1 MSQSYKAETKKEKRQ
16 IFTLVAELPSALLCA
31 AMDVEKDA
39 KPTSDTPL
47 TIFLSKNKGSPFID
61 LKKPLHLLICCIF

>member
-1 MSQSYKAETKKEKRQ
+1 MYKAETKKEKRQ

-47 TIFLSKNKGSPFID
+47 TIFLSKNKGSPF
-61 LKKPLHLLICCIF
+61 